1 MEFLSFRPSDALR
14 LRLIFAQ
21 RRPRLAPVCESRH
34 FEIGAPLLGILNT
47 PALGYECWHPKNGKM
62 EKKENNHLPTSQE
75 NGKPMSILQLTRAL
89 LATEID
95 SAAIGRI
102 VHAAEQIAQSRER
115 IRTEY
120 MITGSYLADIHQ
132 TLYIA
137 LNKRLDN
144 PGRAKSQA
152 ARLLN
157 DFASKILQISKSTV
171 IQYLQVYQ
179 RFVNSSEAVEFLNLG
194 ELTILKRSDISDDE
208 VKLLVDAKMRKE
220 PFSRDEIVPFIERYR
235 AANDEINTLM
245 AQLETAKEQLA
256 AGTAQKTDL
265 ELEIK
270 YLRERS
276 NAADQK
282 EAAHRDALAAAQL
295 ALDSQSNS
303 VHALQLAVERF
314 GREKAELEKRISEMR
329 VREVVKEVEVA
340 PKEYKSI
347 SDAITDASK
356 KLAETNA
363 ELAESEQRLATVKGE
378 ILDSEDTALKG
389 RQLENRLAGIKADIE
404 SVCEKFRAICAP
416 GAFAQHRGDLFALRE
431 AGRQFF
437 DLVNNAAGAQS

>member
-1 MEFLSFRPSDALR
+1 MEEKEDKNLP
-14 LRLIFAQ
+14 
-21 RRPRLAPVCESRH
+21 ESQ
-34 FEIGAPLLGILNT
+34 GP
-47 PALGYECWHPKNGKM
+47 GK
-62 EKKENNHLPTSQE
+62 S
-75 NGKPMSILQLTRAL
+75 MSIFQRTRAL
-89 LATEID
+89 LATEVD

-120 MITGSYLADIHQ
+120 MIIGSYLADIHQ
-132 TLYIA
+132 TIYIS

-144 PGRAKSQA
+144 PVKAKLQA
-152 ARLLN
+152 AKLLN
-157 DFASKILQISKSTV
+157 DFASRALQISKSTV
-171 IQYLQVYQ
+171 TQYLQVYQ

-194 ELTILKRSDISDDE
+194 ELTILKRSDISEAE
-208 VKLLVDAKMRKE
+208 VKLLVDAKKRKE
-220 PFSRDEIVPFIERYR
+220 PFSRDEIIPFIERYR

-256 AGTAQKTDL
+256 AGTAQKTEL

-276 NAADQK
+276 NTADQK
-282 EAAHRDALAAAQL
+282 EAEHRDALAAAQL

-329 VREVVKEVEVA
+329 VREVVKEVEVV

-347 SDAITDASK
+347 SDAITEASK

-363 ELAESEQRLATVKGE
+363 ELAKSEQRLATVKGE
-378 ILDSEDTALKG
+378 ILDSEDGALKG

-404 SVCEKFRAICAP
+404 SVCDKFRSICTTNAV
-416 GAFAQHRGDLFALRE
+416 AKHRGDLLSLRD
-431 AGRQFF
+431 AARHFF
-437 DLVNNAAGAQS
+437 DLVNNAAAASQS

>member
-1 MEFLSFRPSDALR
+1 MDEKEDNNL
-14 LRLIFAQ
+14 
-21 RRPRLAPVCESRH
+21 
-34 FEIGAPLLGILNT
+34 
-47 PALGYECWHPKNGKM
+47 PASQGK
-62 EKKENNHLPTSQE
+62 S
-75 NGKPMSILQLTRAL
+75 MSIFQLTRAL
-89 LATEID
+89 LATELD

-120 MITGSYLADIHQ
+120 MIIGSYLADIHQ
-132 TLYIA
+132 TIYISI
-137 LNKRLDN
+137 NKRLDN
-144 PGRAKSQA
+144 PAKAKMQA
-152 ARLLN
+152 AQLLN
-157 DFASKILQISKSTV
+157 DFACRALQISKSTV
-171 IQYLQVYQ
+171 TQYLQVYQ

-194 ELTILKRSDISDDE
+194 ELTILKRSDISESE
-208 VKLLVDAKMRKE
+208 VKLLVDAKKRKE
-220 PFSRDEIVPFIERYR
+220 PFSRDEIIPFIERYR

-256 AGTAQKTDL
+256 AGTAQKTEL

-276 NAADQK
+276 STADQK
-282 EAAHRDALAAAQL
+282 EAEHRDALAAAQL

-314 GREKAELEKRISEMR
+314 GREKAELEKRIAEMR
-329 VREVVKEVEVA
+329 VREVVKEIEVV

-347 SDAITDASK
+347 SDAITEASK

-363 ELAESEQRLATVKGE
+363 ELAKSEQRLAAVKGD
-378 ILDSEDTALKG
+378 ILDNEDGALKG

-404 SVCEKFRAICAP
+404 SVCDKFRTICTT
-416 GAFAQHRGDLFALRE
+416 GAVAKHRGDLLSLRD
-431 AGRQFF
+431 AARHFF
-437 DLVNNAAGAQS
+437 ELVNNAAGTPQS